1 MQIPSQDSRQD
12 SRFTWIVFS
21 TAGLF
26 WLGFS
31 GWLLVTALTGLY
43 APLSL
48 LAAST
53 SWMLTLSQVGLLWLS
68 LLCAGVGLAHLALT
82 SKQGVSLANI
92 QNLWKDLPRH
102 QWELLG
108 LILVLSYAALAFMV
122 YVIQKNAG
130 IGGQLLLAVTC
141 AALIM
146 FGREIS
152 YQALYGAEGIREKF

>member
-1 MQIPSQDSRQD
+1 M
-12 SRFTWIVFS
+12 
-21 TAGLF
+21 
-26 WLGFS
+26 
-31 GWLLVTALTGLY
+31 
-43 APLSL
+43 
-48 LAAST
+48 
-53 SWMLTLSQVGLLWLS
+53 LWLR
-68 LLCAGVGLAHLALT
+68 LLCAGVGLANVALT
-82 SKQGVSLANI
+82 SKQGVSLSNI

-146 FGREIS
+146 FGREVS